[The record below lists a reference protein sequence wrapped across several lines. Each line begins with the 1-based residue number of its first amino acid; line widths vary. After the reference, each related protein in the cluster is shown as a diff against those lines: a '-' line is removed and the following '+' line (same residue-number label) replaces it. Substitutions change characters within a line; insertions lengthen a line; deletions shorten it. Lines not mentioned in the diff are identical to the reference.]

1 MANGSRVCSGCG
13 ALNGPSES
21 RCYRC
26 GRPFPGPVGLWLRQA
41 LGGELLA
48 TRALILACLIVFGL
62 SMAADGTLPLAP
74 EFGIGGRFRVSTWAR
89 FGALF
94 PPLLGYAPWQ
104 LLSAVFFHFSVLH
117 LAFNMMGLVAFGREL
132 ELRFGPARALLLFLA
147 AGVLG
152 YVASVG
158 WSGAHG
164 PPTGGA
170 SGGVFGQ
177 LGGVIGVAI
186 VQRQKGWKELLVQNL
201 VLALVMA
208 VFFRVNTVAH
218 LGGFVAGGLIG
229 FGFARE
235 GRRRWVS
242 RVLGPVA
249 VLGALASVG
258 ALVAS
263 MASPIWREIR
273 AQEVMLES

>member
-1 MANGSRVCSGCG
+1 M
-13 ALNGPSES
+13 
-21 RCYRC
+21 
-26 GRPFPGPVGLWLRQA
+26 F
-41 LGGELLA
+41 GGELIA
-48 TRALILACLIVFGL
+48 TRAIILACVIVFGMA
-62 SMAADGTLPLAP
+62 MAAEGTLPLAP
-74 EFGIGGRFRVSTWAR
+74 EFGLGGRFRVSTWAR

-94 PPLLGYAPWQ
+94 PPLVNYAPWQ

-132 ELRFGPARALLLFLA
+132 EQRFGPARALLLFLA

-152 YVASVG
+152 FVASVA

-164 PPTGGA
+164 APTGGA

-186 VQRQKGWKELLVQNL
+186 VRRQRGWKQLLTQNL

-208 VFFRVNTVAH
+208 FFFRVNTVAH
-218 LGGFVAGGLIG
+218 LGGFVAGGLLG
-229 FGFARE
+229 LAFELE
-235 GRRRWVS
+235 GRRRWVTS
-242 RVLGPVA
+242 VLGPIA
-249 VLGALASVG
+249 LIGALASIG

-263 MASPIWREIR
+263 MTSPIWREIR
-273 AQEVMLES
+273 AQELLLET